1 MKKKNIFLIGFTLLI
16 FSLNSFSQQ
25 KIIVTGKIIDDKNY
39 EIPFAAV
46 GILNKYIGTSST
58 DEGTFKL
65 VITTNE
71 LDDTLKISSIGYD
84 SFKIN
89 VRDYLN
95 SKKDKITLNEQF
107 TALDEVVVFSADNYV
122 KNAIKKLKE
131 NTLSKNHQLN
141 LLYRRWS
148 VEDNICRFYIEHFI
162 NVIDK
167 GPSSYIVDFSVE
179 QVRKSSEY
187 RFVKNEQD
195 RHALNYMQLNNP
207 IRKGINIKEYTWKK
221 LNNST
226 YDGED
231 IIIVEGKRKYLNE
244 KLKLFI
250 GYETSKI
257 YKIEISK
264 KPKVGKAFYATY
276 IYKKNIDG
284 KLYLGYHN
292 REWSGSAKFPENV
305 KKTLES
311 QGKKVSMYVPIAY
324 RHEVFVINLKVDK
337 KQFKM
342 NGISENTDMTRFNI
356 PYNQNF
362 WTKISLPPNTN
373 FYNKNI
379 KELESLYGVPIETQ
393 FKHSNN

>member
-1 MKKKNIFLIGFTLLI
+1 M
-16 FSLNSFSQQ
+16 
-25 KIIVTGKIIDDKNY
+25 
-39 EIPFAAV
+39 
-46 GILNKYIGTSST
+46 
-58 DEGTFKL
+58 
-65 VITTNE
+65 
-71 LDDTLKISSIGYD
+71 
-84 SFKIN
+84 
-89 VRDYLN
+89 
-95 SKKDKITLNEQF
+95 
-107 TALDEVVVFSADNYV
+107 VVFSADNYV

-292 REWSGSAKFPENV
+292 REWSGSAKF
-305 KKTLES
+305 
-311 QGKKVSMYVPIAY
+311 Q
-324 RHEVFVINLKVDK
+324 
-337 KQFKM
+337 KM
-342 NGISENTDMTRFNI
+342 
-356 PYNQNF
+356 
-362 WTKISLPPNTN
+362 
-373 FYNKNI
+373 
-379 KELESLYGVPIETQ
+379 
-393 FKHSNN
+393 